1 MHTIL
6 LASLVLGFG
15 VPMHDADTALGSE
28 GSADST
34 VVHVHAAVDEA
45 REGWTRVEAEAQ
57 PHGNAP
63 LWVSPD
69 AVTVRPEAWEQLTF
83 RIENGQPVL
92 TGVPGAAQQEELR
105 ALLQGH
111 QAPHLVVVMDDRVRY
126 AAQVFSIHGAAR
138 SIKLFGLMPDE
149 AAQLVAGWHQ
159 THQEAAEE

>member
-1 MHTIL
+1 MYTIL
-6 LASLVLGFG
+6 LASILLGFG
-15 VPMHDADTALGSE
+15 APMHNADAALGSE
-28 GSADST
+28 ESASST
-34 VVHVHAAVDEA
+34 AVHVHAAVDEA

-57 PHGNAP
+57 LHGDAP
-63 LWVSPD
+63 LWISPD

-105 ALLQGH
+105 VLLQGH

-126 AAQVFSIHGAAR
+126 AAQVFSIAGAAR

-149 AAQLVAGWHQ
+149 SAQLVAAWHR
-159 THQEAAEE
+159 THEEAAEE